1 MDTNDR
7 TNSSDETR
15 GIDYSSS
22 NTDQELHNINRQNSR
37 SESFND
43 DEEPTNVGRAKSE
56 NDDYSN
62 TGNSANY
69 SASDRKEKLTDENY
83 GMTGQY
89 TRKDI
94 INKFESKD
102 ENESEENKNS

>member
-7 TNSSDETR
+7 TNNSDETR

-22 NTDQELHNINRQNSR
+22 NTDQELHNINRQNNR

-43 DEEPTNVGRAKSE
+43 DEEPSNVGRAKSE

-62 TGNSANY
+62 TGMGAHY

-83 GMTGQY
+83 GMTGKY

-94 INKFESKD
+94 INKFENKD
-102 ENESEENKNS
+102 ENESEDNKNS